1 VDHPK
6 SRIVWIKN
14 TLSLG
19 KIFASETLLPEI
31 RKNSQLEV
39 LGDPKPM
46 SFDEKGN
53 LLLED
58 KI

>member
-1 VDHPK
+1 
-6 SRIVWIKN
+6 
-14 TLSLG
+14 LSLG